1 MTALLLT
8 HERYLDHDLGRGHPE
23 RPDRLRSVL
32 AGIEAAG
39 FGDAVTKA
47 VPRPATAAELAEVHD
62 TELVALIER
71 SSEAGGGWLD
81 ADTATNGASFDAA
94 LLAAGAGLSAI
105 DALEAGEA
113 DSAFCAVRPPGHH
126 ATPTRAMGFCLFN
139 NVAVTA
145 AALAA
150 RGERVLIVDFDAHH
164 GNGTQDVFWADGR
177 VAYASYHQFPLYPG
191 SGGLR
196 EVGAGEGRG
205 TTINLPLP
213 AGATGDAFRAGVDE
227 VLAPFAAAFQPT
239 WLLLSAGF
247 DAHRADPIT
256 DLGLSA
262 GDYADLTSALLAL
275 VPPGRR
281 IVFLEGG
288 YDLDALASSA
298 AVCVGALLGERLVP
312 EPPTSGGPGREAV
325 AAAALIRSELAEMG

>member
-1 MTALLLT
+1 MPALLLT
-8 HERYLDHDLGRGHPE
+8 HERYLEHDLGRGHPE
-23 RPDRLRSVL
+23 RPDRLRAVL

-39 FGDAVTKA
+39 LGEAVALA
-47 VPRPATAAELAEVHD
+47 VPRPATVDELARVHD
-62 TELVALIER
+62 RALVAMIEQ
-71 SSEAGGGWLD
+71 SSLCGGGWLD
-81 ADTATNGASFDAA
+81 ADTATNEWSYDAA

-105 DALEAGEA
+105 EALDAGEA

-150 RGERVLIVDFDAHH
+150 RGERVLIVDYDAHH
-164 GNGTQDVFWADGR
+164 GNGTQDAFWTDPG
-177 VAYASYHQFPLYPG
+177 VAYASFHQFPLYPG
-191 SGGLR
+191 TGGLR
-196 EVGAGEGRG
+196 EVGAGAGRG

-213 AGATGDAFRAGVDE
+213 AGATGDAFRAGVEE
-227 VLAPFAAAFQPT
+227 VLAPFAAQFDPT
-239 WLLLSAGF
+239 WLLISAGF

-262 GDYADLTSALLAL
+262 GDYADLTADLLAL
-275 VPPGRR
+275 APPGRR

-288 YDLDALASSA
+288 YDLDALGASA
-298 AVCVGALLGERLVP
+298 AACVGALVGERLVP
-312 EPPTSGGPGREAV
+312 EPPTSGGPGREVIDAV
-325 AAAALIRSELAEMG
+325 ALVWAEGAGGA